1 MKIEPKEHFMAIGM
15 SMGPGL
21 SLRQS
26 VSQQL
31 RVSLPPT
38 NWSLLQ
44 AFEEDGKRG
53 FNYPLTIKRRRID
66 GFDELDHQAKMKL
79 IDEHNQVFRF
89 VYTRGKN
96 KNGKSS
102 YYFKIPLM
110 RDFRVDID
118 KIKIRISKAE
128 YERALAILDNVGQM
142 ERIARAIPYSTLLRQ
157 IKKHLKKEHAVSLKQ
172 TVIVGID
179 RGGRLPA
186 IILGRALNHS
196 KVFFLKVD
204 QGGRGLDVDQLN
216 HFVHEA
222 TFYKKHVLFV
232 DSTVD
237 SGRQIRAL
245 RGYFDQQEW
254 QQKLGFKSWSIVGS
268 NENGFNHENHL
279 NINWGVNPDQTFEDN
294 PQLMGVDYAPG
305 SCTKVVEVPSET
317 SEKIRKLLLDV
328 PDGYI
333 FDFSDIDEQICV
345 IKKKNAD
352 LEKEEQLCQQAEE
365 EYQKIIYSAKWQ
377 KRPFIGL
384 TVSFADLPESIPI
397 GAKHNGFNIL
407 ISGNGR
413 DIDIPQKVADLVA
426 DTLGP
431 QHSFFAGTREGN
443 PGMIL
448 RTILNRIAVPEVRL
462 YQPGYKKDRI
472 DASFGGVPVIFAGE
486 DKEDMRTQMVRDSQ
500 LVFAFGGGEGT
511 LKEILLAL
519 KLGKPVV
526 LIKGWGG
533 IPAYFLEQKDREK
546 YYSLKICDSVTEA
559 ILAIL
564 EITKA

>member
-1 MKIEPKEHFMAIGM
+1 MAIGM
-15 SMGPGL
+15 SMGMGL
-21 SLRQS
+21 SLSQS
-26 VSQQL
+26 VTQQL

-38 NWSLLQ
+38 NWSLLN

-53 FNYPLTIKRRRID
+53 FNYPLTIKRKRID

-79 IDEHNQVFRF
+79 IDEYNKVFRF

-96 KNGKSS
+96 RNGKSS

-110 RDFRVDID
+110 RDFHVEID
-118 KIKIRISKAE
+118 EIKTRISKAE
-128 YERALAILDNVGQM
+128 YERALAILNNVGQM
-142 ERIARAIPYSTLLRQ
+142 ERIARAISYYTLLTQ
-157 IKKHLKKEHAVSLKQ
+157 IKKHLKKDYAVSLKQ
-172 TVIVGID
+172 IVIVGID

-222 TFYKKHVLFV
+222 TFYKKHILFV

-333 FDFSDIDEQICV
+333 FDFSDIDEQIAV

-352 LEKEEQLCQQAEE
+352 LEKEEQLCQEAEA
-365 EYQKIIYSAKWQ
+365 EYQKIISSAKWQ
-377 KRPFIGL
+377 RRPIIGI
-384 TVSFADLPESIPI
+384 TVSFADLPESIPN
-397 GAKHNGFNIL
+397 GAKHNGQNIL
-407 ISGNGR
+407 VSGSGR
-413 DIDIPQKVADLVA
+413 NIDIPQQVADLIA

-431 QHSFFAGTREGN
+431 HHSFFAGTVEGN

-448 RTILNRIAVPEVRL
+448 RSILKRIAVPEVRL

-472 DASFGGVPVIFAGE
+472 DTSFGGAPVVFAGE
-486 DKEDMRTQMVRDSQ
+486 DKEDMRTQMVRDSH
-500 LVFAFGGGEGT
+500 LAFAFGGGEGT
-511 LKEILLAL
+511 LKEVLLAL

-526 LIKGWGG
+526 LIKGWGD
-533 IPAYFLEQKDREK
+533 IPAYFLCEMDMSK
-546 YYSLKICDSVTEA
+546 YPRLKICAGVSEA
-559 ILAIL
+559 IQTIL
-564 EITKA
+564 EMTKS